1 MDAYLIATILIFL
14 SAIFGYINVRFLKM
28 PNTIGLMII
37 TIVFTLIILLIS
49 VFDATL
55 LNIEKSIISSI
66 DFKTVLLD
74 EMLSFLLF
82 AGALHTNFEQLKI
95 QRWPIL
101 LFSTLGVLT
110 STFLVGI
117 AMFFILQVL
126 NFEVNFIY
134 CLLFGALISP
144 TDPIAVLGI
153 LKKAN
158 VPKKL
163 ETKIVGESLFNDGVG
178 VVVFLTIFQIA
189 KSGVEN
195 TTATDVFQLFGQE
208 VLGGIA
214 LGALLGWVS
223 YRLLKTIDDYDI
235 EVIITL
241 AVVMGGTVIAHK
253 LHLSAP
259 LAIVTA
265 GLIIGNDT
273 VRSATMSENTEKY
286 VDKFWELLDILLNAI
301 LFVLIG
307 MEMLLLVFEGK
318 FMVAGLIAI
327 PVVLACRYISLFLP
341 INIFKKK
348 LDFVPKTN
356 LIMTW
361 GGLRGGISIALALG
375 LTSDMHRDLFLVIT
389 YVVVVF
395 SIIVQGL
402 TVGSL
407 VKKLKEIIK

>member
-1 MDAYLIATILIFL
+1 MDAYLIATILVLL
-14 SAIFGYINVRFLKM
+14 SGIFGYINVRFLKL

-37 TIVFTLIILLIS
+37 TIVFTLIVIALSYI
-49 VFDATL
+49 DPTL
-55 LNIEKSIISSI
+55 LNFEKEIISKI
-66 DFKTVLLD
+66 DFREVLLD

-82 AGALHTNFEQLKI
+82 AGALHTNFNQLKI
-95 QRWPIL
+95 QRWPVL
-101 LFSTLGVLT
+101 AFATLGVIT

-117 AMFFILQVL
+117 SMYYVLQLIGMQVG
-126 NFEVNFIY
+126 FIY

-189 KSGVEN
+189 SFGTEN
-195 TTATDVFQLFGQE
+195 IAATDILLLFGKE
-208 VLGGIA
+208 VIGGIF
-214 LGALLGWVS
+214 LGLILGWIT
-223 YRLLKTIDDYDI
+223 YRLLKSINDYDI

-241 AVVMGGTVIAHK
+241 AAVMGGTILAQK

-259 LAIVTA
+259 LAMVTA
-265 GLIIGNDT
+265 GLIVGNDT
-273 VRSATMSENTEKY
+273 VRDSAMSETTEHY
-286 VDKFWELLDILLNAI
+286 VDKFWELIDILLNAV

-307 MEMLLLVFEGK
+307 MEMLVLVIEGNYI
-318 FMVAGLIAI
+318 VAGLLAI
-327 PVVLACRYISLFLP
+327 PIVLACRFVSLLVP
-341 INIFKKK
+341 INFFKKK
-348 LDFVPKTN
+348 LDFVPNTN

-375 LTSDMHRDLFLVIT
+375 LTTEMHRELFLVVT
-389 YVVVVF
+389 YAVVIF

-402 TVGSL
+402 TVGKL
-407 VKKLKEIIK
+407 VKKLK